1 MKQCNSLLS
10 LIVVSLI
17 SKCKGLLKHQEFV
30 FFKLSAVAAF
40 TGVKQV
46 SKLFKNT
53 LIEVSKVIPLALKP
67 ETSTGGLPVGHI

>member
-30 FFKLSAVAAF
+30 FFKLPA
-40 TGVKQV
+40 GVKQV